1 MKRYALV
8 GNTLHVVEVNDAG
21 RMLSLESDNLDAA
34 KSIRILRIGEE
45 VPEGTVA
52 CENCFPVK
60 FDGETTNDTN

>member
-1 MKRYALV
+1 MKRHALV

-45 VPEGTVA
+45 VPEGTVE
-52 CENCFPVK
+52 CENCFPVQ
-60 FDGETTNDTN
+60 FAGDTTNDPN